1 MVRKIRRT
9 RKTQSLLMRE
19 PELHR
24 QKREYEVQIAYDPLV
39 PASPLERERPNAQR
53 TEKIQQMRL
62 VAVA

>member
-1 MVRKIRRT
+1 MP
-9 RKTQSLLMRE
+9 E